1 MATCDLDTALPTFS
15 FSFQFSFLVAFQL
28 VVDRKSRL
36 CVKTFQSRRLNRVRF
51 NGVGFYLEEEV
62 GQEEVG
68 QEEVGQEEVGQEE
81 AGQEEVAGEEEA
93 IKRGNWFWWLP
104 LRVQVFWTFP
114 IENDQRNE

>member
-68 QEEVGQEEVGQEE
+68 QEE

>member
-1 MATCDLDTALPTFS
+1 M
-15 FSFQFSFLVAFQL
+15 
-28 VVDRKSRL
+28 
-36 CVKTFQSRRLNRVRF
+36 
-51 NGVGFYLEEEV
+51 
-62 GQEEVG
+62 G

-81 AGQEEVAGEEEA
+81 AGQDEVAGEEEA